1 MNMKKSNIYLY
12 VCFLFAA
19 VSCSKKFIDLNPVS
33 NASVADFYKS
43 ADDARVGLNGVYSNL
58 QLGGISTNN
67 YVFGEISSD
76 NTQPV
81 FSGTVTDQDEFDR
94 FYIRTTNPFISGRW
108 NDCYKGIAA
117 ANLFLERIDPIQM
130 TDTLKQ
136 RYIAE
141 AKFIRGYLY
150 FELVRAFGDVPLVTK
165 TLISSLNDAYD
176 FGRNPA
182 AEVYTQVEKDL
193 TEAEAVLPVSY
204 KGADIGRIT
213 KGAADAMLGKVLLTE
228 HKFDAAASALL
239 KVINLN
245 IYDTV
250 AYADAFDPAK
260 KNGKESVF
268 EIQFAAG
275 LNGEGN
281 PWPNSFAPLN
291 SGNVIIAFGGDGNNR
306 PSQDLIDA
314 YEPGDIRKDFSLA
327 TSYVNAGGQTISDV
341 FIKKYRNASPAQK
354 NDNPNN
360 IPVIRYADVVLMY
373 AECLNEQGYDGA
385 GDAMKY
391 LNMIRTRARLPVKTS
406 ADIPD
411 QASFRLAME
420 QERRVEFAF
429 ESQRWWDLV
438 RTGRAITV
446 INGKAGSINIVQPI
460 TQNNMVFPIPQSQID
475 INKTKIHQN
484 QGY

>member
-1 MNMKKSNIYLY
+1 MNMKKLNIYLY
-12 VCFLFAA
+12 VCFLFAG

-33 NASVADFYKS
+33 NASVTDFYKS
-43 ADDARVGLNGVYSNL
+43 ADDARVGLNGVYANL
-58 QLGGISTNN
+58 QANGVSKNN
-67 YVFGEISSD
+67 YIFGEISSD

-94 FYIRTTNPFISGRW
+94 FYIRTTNPFISERW

-117 ANLFLERIDPIQM
+117 ANLFLERIDPIRM

-136 RYIAE
+136 RYTGE

-150 FELVRAFGDVPLVTK
+150 FELVRTFGDVPLVTK
-165 TLISSLNDAYD
+165 SLISSLSEGYD
-176 FGRNPA
+176 YGRNTA
-182 AEVYTQVEKDL
+182 AEVYAQVEKDL

-213 KGAADAMLGKVLLTE
+213 KGAADAMLGKVYLTE
-228 HKFDAAASALL
+228 HKFDAAGAALL

-275 LNGEGN
+275 LNTLGN

-327 TSYVNAGGQTISDV
+327 TSYVNAAGQTISDV

-391 LNMIRTRARLPVKTS
+391 LNMIRIRARLPVKTA

-475 INKTKIHQN
+475 INKNKIHQN